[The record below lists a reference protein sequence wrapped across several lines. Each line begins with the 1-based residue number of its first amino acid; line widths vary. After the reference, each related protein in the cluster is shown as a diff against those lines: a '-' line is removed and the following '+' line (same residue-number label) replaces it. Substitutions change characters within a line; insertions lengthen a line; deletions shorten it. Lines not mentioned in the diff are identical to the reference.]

1 MRSSLTAAVGLGA
14 LGLSSALTGC
24 ASPDSTSRLPLPN
37 NTALYAPATV
47 PAGRIKPYSNG
58 AGVVQ
63 ASATAAQNPPPS
75 PSGPG
80 PATPPAVGGPRTF
93 APADAVRFALEN
105 NPALQAVREQRGFAQ
120 GGLVIAK
127 TYPYNPVSQFTFFA
141 ATGDGVTN
149 PISQAHKI
157 TLDVEVRG
165 QRNFR
170 QQAAYAALTR
180 TEWDIATQ
188 ELLVA
193 VAVNRAYNT
202 VLYRQRKLEVLE
214 DTIKLNEQTVEQ
226 VKKLADLGRLRPADL
241 IVAQTELDA
250 AGAQLGQGRTAIA
263 FARADLRRQ
272 FGTLDDS
279 FTVKGELVLPLP
291 TTAFEPLA
299 EAALEKRP
307 DLQSRKI
314 AVVEAQA
321 RLNLQ
326 VADRYGNPNVG
337 PAFDYNESKNAFY
350 GFQIGGPIPVFNQKR
365 GEILQARATFAQAI
379 AGVRQFE
386 VQSAQDVQAALARLT
401 AAQKWADRYS
411 AEVLPNLLRAVKDMN
426 KLLEQNEP
434 GVDVLK
440 VIGVQ
445 RNYLTAFS
453 AYLDALFEVS
463 QARADL
469 AAAVGDPALA
479 LGLYAPAEP
488 ANPLPA
494 PKPLDPAPGRPP
506 ALLPAPAKDKP

>member
-1 MRSSLTAAVGLGA
+1 M
-14 LGLSSALTGC
+14 
-24 ASPDSTSRLPLPN
+24 
-37 NTALYAPATV
+37 
-47 PAGRIKPYSNG
+47 KPYSTG
-58 AGVVQ
+58 AGIVQ
-63 ASATAAQNPPPS
+63 VSGTTAQTPPPS

-80 PATPPAVGGPRTF
+80 PATSPTAGVPQTF
-93 APADAVRFALEN
+93 TPVAAVRFALEN
-105 NPALQAVREQRGFAQ
+105 NPSLQAIREQRGFAQ
-120 GGLVIAK
+120 GGLVIAR
-127 TYPYNPVSQFTFFA
+127 TYPYNPVSQFQFFG
-141 ATGDGVTN
+141 ATGQGVTN
-149 PISQAHKI
+149 TLTQAHKI
-157 TLDVEVRG
+157 TLDIEVRG
-165 QRNFR
+165 QRQFR

-180 TEWDIATQ
+180 TEWDIAAQ

-193 VAVNRAYNT
+193 VGTIRAYNT

-214 DTIKLNEQTVEQ
+214 DTIKFNEQVVEQ
-226 VKKLADLGRLRPADL
+226 VKKLVDLGRLRPADL

-250 AGAQLGQGRTAIA
+250 ASAQLGQGRTALV

-272 FGTLDDS
+272 LGTLDDT
-279 FTVKGELVLPLP
+279 FIVKGELDLPLP

-299 EAALEKRP
+299 DAAMENRP
-307 DLQSRKI
+307 DLQSRKL
-314 AVVEAQA
+314 AVAEAQA

-326 VADRYGNPNVG
+326 IADSYGNPNFG
-337 PAFDYNESKNAFY
+337 PAFDYNETKNAFY

-365 GEILQARATFAQAI
+365 GEILQARATLAQAI
-379 AGVRQFE
+379 ATVHQFE
-386 VQSAQDVQAALARLT
+386 LQSVQDVQAALLRLT

-445 RNYLTAFS
+445 RNYLTSFS
-453 AYLDALFEVS
+453 AYLDALYEVS

-479 LGLYAPAEP
+479 LGLYAPASP

-494 PKPLDPAPGRPP
+494 PKPLDPG
-506 ALLPAPAKDKP
+506 LLPAPAKDKP

>member
-1 MRSSLTAAVGLGA
+1 MKSLLKGVVPGVLCLSPA
-14 LGLSSALTGC
+14 LSGC
-24 ASPDSTSRLPLPN
+24 TTPDVAPRLPLPN
-37 NTALYAPATV
+37 NASLYASAPI
-47 PAGRIKPYSNG
+47 PAGRMKSYS
-58 AGVVQ
+58 APSGVVQ
-63 ASATAAQNPPPS
+63 ASATAAQAQPPAA
-75 PSGPG
+75 SGPVLVKSV
-80 PATPPAVGGPRTF
+80 ASAPRMFT
-93 APADAVRFALEN
+93 PADAVRFALEN

-120 GGLVIAK
+120 GGLVIAR
-127 TYPYNPVSQFTFFA
+127 TYPYNPVAQLNFFG
-141 ATGDGVTN
+141 ATGEGVTN
-149 PISQAHKI
+149 PFTQAHKV
-157 TLDVEVRG
+157 TLDIEIRG
-165 QRNFR
+165 QRQFR
-170 QQAAYAALTR
+170 QQAAYAALSR

-193 VAVNRAYNT
+193 VAANRAYNM
-202 VLYRQRKLEVLE
+202 VLYRQRKLDVLE
-214 DTIKLNEQTVEQ
+214 DTIKLNEQVVEQ

-250 AGAQLGQGRTAIA
+250 ASAQLGQGRTAIA

-279 FTVKGELVLPLP
+279 FTVKGELDLPLP

-307 DLQSRKI
+307 DLQSRKL
-314 AVVEAQA
+314 AVAEAKA
-321 RLNLQ
+321 RLDLQ
-326 VADRYGNPNVG
+326 IADRYGNPNFG
-337 PAFDYNESKNAFY
+337 PLFDYNETKNGFY
-350 GFQIGGPIPVFNQKR
+350 GVQIGGPIPVFNQKR
-365 GEILQARATFAQAI
+365 GEIFQARATYAQAI
-379 AGVRQFE
+379 ATVRQFE
-386 VQSAQDVQAALARLT
+386 VQSAQDVQAALLRLA

-411 AEVLPNLLRAVKDMN
+411 GEVLPNLQRAVKDMN
-426 KLLEQNEP
+426 RLLEQNEP

-453 AYLDALFEVS
+453 AYLDALYEVS

-479 LGLYAPAEP
+479 VGLYAPAEP

-494 PKPLDPAPGRPP
+494 PQPLPV
-506 ALLPAPAKDKP
+506 PAKDKP